1 MTTSDTAAAEPAATE
16 SRAPAWRGG
25 FGRLWTA
32 AVVSKFGDALRA
44 AALPL
49 LAASLTSDPVLV
61 ALVTAC
67 GYLPWLLFG
76 LLGGAV
82 ADRVDQRRAMWTV
95 DLARAALMA
104 AFAAAVALGHA
115 SIALLIAL
123 AFALTT
129 LQTLFD
135 NAATALL
142 PAVVPRAALGSANA
156 RLLTG
161 QQIAGGFLA
170 APLVP
175 VLLVAGTA
183 APYAVDAATYVLGA
197 VLIASVRTGAP
208 ERAPRPA
215 GATLRGDIAEGL
227 RALWR
232 DRVLRG
238 LCVATTLC
246 NIGMAALIATLVLH
260 VTGWLDGGHGGY
272 AAAVTAYG
280 VGSVAGGVLAGRLS
294 ARTGRVRAVL
304 AAGTVQAGCLAAMGL
319 VRSLWVTVAAMALFG
334 FMGLV
339 WNSQQ
344 VTLMQERSPEAMLGR
359 IGSAFR
365 TLAIAGAP
373 LGALLG
379 GAAASAWGLNTP
391 ALLAAGLFAAA
402 IASLAALIA

>member
-1 MTTSDTAAAEPAATE
+1 MTTNGAAAAQPAAE
-16 SRAPAWRGG
+16 EARAPAWRGG

-32 AVVSKFGDALRA
+32 AVVSKFGDSLRTA
-44 AALPL
+44 AMPL

-82 ADRVDQRRAMWTV
+82 ADRVDQRRAMWAV
-95 DLARAALMA
+95 DLVRAALMA
-104 AFAAAVALGHA
+104 AFAVAVALGHA
-115 SIALLIAL
+115 SIALLVAL

-142 PAVVPRAALGSANA
+142 PSLVAKAALGSANA

-175 VLLVAGTA
+175 VLLLAGA
-183 APYAVDAATYVLGA
+183 AVPYAADAATYVLGA
-197 VLIASVRTGAP
+197 VLIASLRVTAP
-208 ERAPRPA
+208 ERAPRPP
-215 GATLRGDIAEGL
+215 GSTLRGDIAQGL
-227 RALWR
+227 RVLWR

-246 NIGMAALIATLVLH
+246 NIGMAALIATLVLQ
-260 VTGWLDGGHGGY
+260 VTGWLDAGHGGY
-272 AAAVTAYG
+272 AAAITAYG
-280 VGSVAGGVLAGRLS
+280 VGSVAGGLLAGRLS
-294 ARTGRVRAVL
+294 RRIGRIRSVFVAGAV
-304 AAGTVQAGCLAAMGL
+304 QICCLAAMGL
-319 VRSLWVTVAAMALFG
+319 VRELWVTVTAMALFG
-334 FMGLV
+334 LMGLV
-339 WNSQQ
+339 WNTHQ

-359 IGSAFR
+359 ISSAFR

-391 ALLAAGLFAAA
+391 ALLAAALFTAA
-402 IASLAALIA
+402 IASLAALIN